1 MGPKEKQVEP
11 EGDPGAPEWMVT
23 FSDCMTLLLTFFV
36 LLLSFSSFDDKVCLQ
51 FQKFLFADLSSLHQ
65 QVRRSRD
72 AVASID
78 EITPKDD
85 PETGSEKPTL
95 ENKSKTNLLKEKEPK
110 EFHKKK
116 VFVGDSGRFFW
127 GKGTA
132 ISSWGRKTLEVLGA
146 FLKRVPGRVVI
157 SEHGPI
163 GDKKDEQLGLA
174 RAWTVMESFTSRHG
188 LDKARFSISAAST
201 LAQWATDEHKPKPKH
216 TKDRRTLEIVILERS
231 ISN

>member
-1 MGPKEKQVEP
+1 MIQKKRQVEP
-11 EGDPGAPEWMVT
+11 EGEPGAPEWMVT

-36 LLLSFSSFDDKVCLQ
+36 LLLSFSSFDDKIYL
-51 FQKFLFADLSSLHQ
+51 LFSETPLIDLPSLHQ
-65 QVRRSRD
+65 QVKRNRD
-72 AVASID
+72 AMVNI
-78 EITPKDD
+78 EQLTHKDD

-116 VFVGDSGRFFW
+116 VFVNDSDQFFW
-127 GKGTA
+127 GNGTA
-132 ISSWGRKTLEVLGA
+132 VSAWGRKTLEDLGA
-146 FLKRVPGRVVI
+146 FLKRVQGRVVI

-163 GDKKDEQLGLA
+163 GDKKNEQLGLE
-174 RAWTVMESFTSRHG
+174 RAWTVMEYLTSQQG

-201 LAQWATDEHKPKPKH
+201 LAQWATDEHEPTPQH

-231 ISN
+231 IGN

>member
-1 MGPKEKQVEP
+1 MGLKEKQVEP

-36 LLLSFSSFDDKVCLQ
+36 LLLSFSSFDDKIFL
-51 FQKFLFADLSSLHQ
+51 KFRETLLVDLPSLHQ

-72 AVASID
+72 SVVSFE
-78 EITPKDD
+78 EIRPKEEL
-85 PETGSEKPTL
+85 ETGSEKATL
-95 ENKSKTNLLKEKEPK
+95 ENKSKINLLKEKEPK
-110 EFHKKK
+110 EFHMKK
-116 VFVGDSGRFFW
+116 VFVGDSDWFFW

-132 ISSWGRKTLEVLGA
+132 ISAWGRRTLEVLGA

-157 SEHGPI
+157 SENGLI

-174 RAWTVMESFTSRHG
+174 RAWTVMESLTREQG

-201 LAQWATDEHKPKPKH
+201 LAQWATDKH
-216 TKDRRTLEIVILERS
+216 EPTPQRTKDRRMLEIVILERS